1 MACGVASRA
10 SVRAAERLR
19 PLCWAS
25 RVRAAYDMVAGLSV
39 RGVCSRSECGGAFGL
54 ANFAPRVSLASS
66 AMPIFD
72 YTCADCGKTSEL
84 LVRGSQDKPACPHC
98 GSVKLEKQLPVVAV
112 KGLKSDHV
120 HTNSCGCGQ
129 PRGGCGN

>member
-1 MACGVASRA
+1 
-10 SVRAAERLR
+10 
-19 PLCWAS
+19 
-25 RVRAAYDMVAGLSV
+25 
-39 RGVCSRSECGGAFGL
+39 
-54 ANFAPRVSLASS
+54 
-66 AMPIFD
+66 MPIFD

-84 LVRGSQDKPACPHC
+84 LVRSSRETPACPHC
-98 GSVKLEKQLPVVAV
+98 GSAKLAKQLPVVAA